1 MQDIF
6 NKDLEK
12 LILKY
17 GVTKVKGL
25 MESFFYTADPNADNV
40 TIGDRLIADQ
50 EVKPSLLKTS
60 DTSGLVHKIQYKGV
74 VITLTNLSSDTRMSF
89 DSPYDYTTIPIIKI
103 NIVITGVIK
112 LMPDAEFYLQYSEEL
127 NPNTVI
133 CNVYKN
139 AFDYAKS
146 IIDGGYAE

>member
-17 GVTKVKGL
+17 GLTKVKGL
-25 MESFFYTADPNADNV
+25 MESFFYTDDPNADNV

-60 DTSGLVHKIQYKGV
+60 DTSDLVHKIQYKGV
-74 VITLTNLSSDTRMSF
+74 EIILGNFNSADNIRFNSTYEPKF
-89 DSPYDYTTIPIIKI
+89 IPIIKI

-112 LMPDAEFYLQYSEEL
+112 LMPGSVFYLQYSEDL

-133 CNVYKN
+133 GNVYKN